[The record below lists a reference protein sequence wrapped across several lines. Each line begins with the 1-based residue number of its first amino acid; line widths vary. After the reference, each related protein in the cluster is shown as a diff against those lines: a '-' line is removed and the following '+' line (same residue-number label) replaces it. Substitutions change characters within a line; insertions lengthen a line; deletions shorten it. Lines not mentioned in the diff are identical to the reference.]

1 MGKFIPHLC
10 SIVYPLTNLLSE
22 KRRWYWNENCMK
34 AFELAKSELL
44 SAKVLTH
51 YDPQL
56 PISLAADAS
65 AYRIGAVICHTFP
78 DGTENPVAFAS
89 SKLSTTEHNY
99 AQMECEA
106 LSIIYGIISIFIYMT
121 GAVHSVL
128 EVHFL
133 RILLQMLQAWVT
145 LILI

>member
-1 MGKFIPHLC
+1 
-10 SIVYPLTNLLSE
+10 
-22 KRRWYWNENCMK
+22 MK

-44 SAKVLTH
+44 SSQVLTH

-65 AYRIGAVICHTFP
+65 AYGIGAVISHTFP
-78 DGTENPVAFAS
+78 DGKENPVAFAS

-106 LSIIYGIISIFIYMT
+106 LPIMYGIIGIFM
-121 GAVHSVL
+121 VENFV
-128 EVHFL
+128 
-133 RILLQMLQAWVT
+133 
-145 LILI
+145 